1 MKSMPARPN
10 RLVPAL
16 VLSCALALAACTTP
30 QPVPID
36 RVIQSARSGE
46 SANRTI
52 EMLKSSKTTYA
63 LRGSDFGT
71 LRDAGVPDGVLD
83 HVQQQFIDDVDLL
96 TRYWVL
102 GESVGGCARCV
113 PLEVDLSDLDSPRMT
128 STSTSMRPDRPQGMP
143 SWYRPY
149 GPRSGEVS
157 LPQIAEMS
165 RSGASEQELIQ
176 RLRTSRLEGVAG
188 VGGLGTVR
196 THPVAGVTGSELAEL
211 HSLGVSDAVIDEVQ
225 TVFLGQFVEIAR
237 LRYQNLGKGP
247 SGQNN

>member
-1 MKSMPARPN
+1 M
-10 RLVPAL
+10 
-16 VLSCALALAACTTP
+16 
-30 QPVPID
+30 
-36 RVIQSARSGE
+36 
-46 SANRTI
+46 I
-52 EMLKSSKTTYA
+52 ETLKSSKTTYA

-113 PLEVDLSDLDSPRMT
+113 PLEVDLSDPDSPRMT
-128 STSTSMRPDRPQGMP
+128 STSTSMRADRPQGMP

-149 GPRSGEVS
+149 GPRRGEVS
-157 LPQIAEMS
+157 LAQIAEMA

-176 RLRTSRLEGVAG
+176 LLRTSRLEGVAG
-188 VGGLGTVR
+188 VGGLGTIR
-196 THPVAGVTGSELAEL
+196 THPVSGVTGSELAQL
-211 HSLGVSDAVIDEVQ
+211 HSAGVPDAVIDEVQ

-247 SGQNN
+247 SGPNN

>member
-1 MKSMPARPN
+1 MSN
-10 RLVPAL
+10 RSDRLLPAL
-16 VLSCALALAACTTP
+16 LLTCALALSACATP

-36 RVIQSARSGE
+36 RVIESARSGE

-52 EMLKSSKTTYA
+52 ETLKSSKTTYA
-63 LRGSDFGT
+63 LRGSDFGK
-71 LRDAGVPDGVLD
+71 LHDAGVPDGVLD

-102 GESVGGCARCV
+102 GESVGGCTRCV
-113 PLEVDLSDLDSPRMT
+113 PLEVDLSDPDSPRMT
-128 STSTSMRPDRPQGMP
+128 STGTSMRADRPQGMP

-149 GPRSGEVS
+149 GPRRGEVS
-157 LPQIAEMS
+157 LSQIAEMA

-176 RLRTSRLEGVAG
+176 MLRTSRLEGVAG
-188 VGGLGTVR
+188 VGGLGTIR
-196 THPVAGVTGSELAEL
+196 THPVTGVTGSELAEL
-211 HSLGVSDAVIDEVQ
+211 HGVGVPDAVIDEVQ

-247 SGQNN
+247 SGPNN